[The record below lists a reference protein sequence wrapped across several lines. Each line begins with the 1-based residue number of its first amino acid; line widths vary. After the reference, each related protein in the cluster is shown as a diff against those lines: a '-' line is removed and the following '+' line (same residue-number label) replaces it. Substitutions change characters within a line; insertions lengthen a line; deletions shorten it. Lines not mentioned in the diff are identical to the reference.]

1 MTFTGPTQEGG
12 MVRASMGM
20 GIKSMLQTQ
29 TPIMDPNYNFACV
42 QVYLLCMICNIE
54 RRINA

>member
-1 MTFTGPTQEGG
+1 MTFTGQEVG

-29 TPIMDPNYNFACV
+29 TPTMDPSYNFACV
-42 QVYLLCMICNIE
+42 QVYLLCMICNNE